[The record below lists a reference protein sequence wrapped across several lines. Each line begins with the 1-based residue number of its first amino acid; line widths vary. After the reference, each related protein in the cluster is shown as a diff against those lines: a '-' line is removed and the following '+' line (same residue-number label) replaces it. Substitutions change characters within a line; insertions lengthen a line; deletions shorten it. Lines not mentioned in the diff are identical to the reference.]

1 MHFLPD
7 VYVEC
12 ESCGGTRY
20 NSETLQVQF
29 KGKNI
34 AEVLAMTVE
43 EASGFFAHFPRIK
56 KILDVLVEVGL
67 GYIALGQS
75 APTLS

>member
-12 ESCGGTRY
+12 EACHGTRY
-20 NSETLQVQF
+20 NIETLQVQY

-34 AEVLAMTVE
+34 AEVLAMTIE
-43 EASGFFAHFPRIK
+43 EALDFFSAFPRIVR
-56 KILDVLVEVGL
+56 ILQVLDDVGL
-67 GYIALGQS
+67 
-75 APTLS
+75 